1 MLGAILWVLVGV
13 IFLALY
19 NSFLLIDAWTSDIN
33 PDNKL
38 IKDYWHSLGAVIMI
52 YLSTTAWYLFGFKYF
67 VFMMTNFWVLFG
79 GIVHVFAL
87 NRPFF
92 YVGTTAK
99 TDKIFRKV
107 FPKNTMF
114 YSGLIKSILYLASLI
129 FLAW

>member
-19 NSFLLIDAWTSDIN
+19 NSFLLIDAWTSDLH

-38 IKDYWHSLGAVIMI
+38 IKDYWHGLGAAIML
-52 YLSTTAWYLFGFKYF
+52 YLSTTAWYLFGLKYF

-92 YVGTTAK
+92 FVGTTAK
-99 TDKIFRKV
+99 TDILFRKV

-114 YSGLIKSILYLASLI
+114 FSGLIKSIIYLVSLI
-129 FLAW
+129 YLVW